1 MSPPR
6 KPFADRLL
14 AAAPPSADA
23 RGRYE
28 KEVRAMLDLTLSP
41 RQRGA
46 YLLGGVFLLA
56 LGGFF
61 AAVLAAAGGD
71 RNEVIPY
78 VMAYGGLTAVACLL
92 AAVPMLRG
100 FWGGTVRRAR
110 AAGWAAGIGVA
121 YVGLVGWGLMAMAR
135 VVPDPLRDDTRI
147 FGLVLVIYAAVA
159 WVRHRVAQAELRTAE
174 KLLEIELRLAELAE
188 AKDGRPTPP

>member
-1 MSPPR
+1 MTPPR
-6 KPFADRLL
+6 TFADQLV

-41 RQRGA
+41 RQRGG
-46 YLLGGVFLLA
+46 YLLGAVFLLA

-61 AAVLAAAGGD
+61 AAVLASAGGD

-78 VMAYGGLTAVACLL
+78 VMAYGGATAVACAL

-100 FWGGTVRRAR
+100 FWRGTVRRAG
-110 AAGWAAGIGVA
+110 AGGWAAGVGVA
-121 YVGLVGWGLMAMAR
+121 YVGLVGWVLMGMAR
-135 VVPDPLRDDTRI
+135 VVPEPLRDDTRV

-159 WVRHRVAQAELRTAE
+159 WVRHRVTQAELRTAE

-188 AKDGRPTPP
+188 ATRPG